1 MISGGGDGNVSM
13 SMDDDGNVNYEWTG
27 GNNDE
32 EPNVDTQN
40 GFIKHQ
46 CRCAV

>member
-1 MISGGGDGNVSM
+1 MISLVVVINVSM
-13 SMDDDGNVNYEWTG
+13 SMDDDGNVNYEMDWA

-32 EPNVDTQN
+32 EPNVNLQN
-40 GFIKHQ
+40 GFKQ